1 MGADLTEGFQRITR
15 ATHVEALDVLVAK
28 SGPVSLDVVVRF
40 ENGTSALPQQV
51 FSEGY
56 KDLIAMLFFLSVTKK
71 ASEFGQAR
79 VLVLD
84 DALQS
89 VDSTIRVGLIDYVLE
104 RFKDWQLI
112 IAGHDRAWLSQ
123 LRGLFA
129 KHGRVFA
136 ERTIQ
141 RWSFDQG
148 PVVAGAAQ
156 NRADSLTAAL
166 AASDVRQTAAGIGL
180 LLEEICQELSWR
192 VQASVTRR
200 EGDRYTLGDLW
211 PGVVRAFRAT
221 SLKALLSEIDMRLHI
236 RNLLGAHFNDWADGI
251 AWSDVE
257 KLAQDV
263 LSLYAAVYCEQ
274 CGNWVAKH
282 DKVQVC
288 RCGKRT
294 LAPTNPD

>member
-1 MGADLTEGFQRITR
+1 M
-15 ATHVEALDVLVAK
+15 
-28 SGPVSLDVVVRF
+28 
-40 ENGTSALPQQV
+40 
-51 FSEGY
+51 
-56 KDLIAMLFFLSVTKK
+56 
-71 ASEFGQAR
+71 
-79 VLVLD
+79 
-84 DALQS
+84 
-89 VDSTIRVGLIDYVLE
+89 DSTIRVGLIDYVLE

-221 SLKALLSEIDMRLHI
+221 SLKALLSEIDMGGSHHNIQSSLR
-236 RNLLGAHFNDWADGI
+236 RVADGRRGAMSRSLPKMCSACMLRSI
-251 AWSDVE
+251 ANSAATGLQSTTRSKFADVE
-257 KLAQDV
+257 KGPWLRPIQISGQFD
-263 LSLYAAVYCEQ
+263 
-274 CGNWVAKH
+274 
-282 DKVQVC
+282 
-288 RCGKRT
+288 T
-294 LAPTNPD
+294 